1 MKYRVA
7 AVVVFYNPLDEH
19 FENIARYLDDVDC
32 LFVVDNSE
40 VPLGETARR
49 LEGMAKVKYLANRE
63 HLGIA
68 RALNIGAEKA
78 LESGCDFLLTM
89 DQDSRACPG
98 MVPAMLACLDK
109 IDVAAA
115 GILSPGYLLF
125 GAGSS
130 VPSRSPCEELPVVIT
145 SGNLLSL
152 SAYNVAG
159 PFRDDYFIDY
169 VDHEYCLR
177 LRSCGYKIFQI
188 NNAYLEH
195 QIGTITTHWYLYRK
209 ILLGNHSPIRRYYSF
224 RNRFY
229 FHEAY
234 RWLFPEYFR
243 RFWRDT
249 FRDVL
254 WVLLY
259 ESDKIDKLKMMYRGY
274 RDYCEGIH
282 GKYVDNRN

>member
-1 MKYRVA
+1 MNYRVA

-19 FENIARYLDDVDC
+19 FENIASYLDDVDC

-40 VPLGETARR
+40 VPSSETARC
-49 LEGMAKVKYLANRE
+49 LEGIAKVRYLPNRE
-63 HLGIA
+63 NLGIA
-68 RALNIGAEKA
+68 RALNIGAEMA

-98 MVPAMLACLDK
+98 MVPTMLACLDM
-109 IDVAAA
+109 IDAATA
-115 GILSPGYLLF
+115 GILSPEYLPV
-125 GAGSS
+125 GAGPSL
-130 VPSRSPCEELPVVIT
+130 PSRSSCEEIPVVIT

-177 LRSCGYKIFQI
+177 LRSCGYKIFHV
-188 NNAYLEH
+188 NNAFLKH
-195 QIGTITTHWYLYRK
+195 QIGTITTHRCLYRK

-229 FHEAY
+229 FHETY
-234 RWLFPEYFR
+234 RRLFPEYFR

-249 FRDVL
+249 SRDVL

-274 RDYCEGIH
+274 RDYCEGIY
-282 GKYVDNRN
+282 GKFVDSRN